1 MTMNLHAIAAP
12 FAAVVTGATLA
23 LWREST
29 GYTDGPGAKRVPSYT
44 DHPDTDVRVQAMSS
58 GDLQLLDSMNIQGV
72 KRIVFASAALKAVDR
87 AAGKGGDLLVF
98 GGATW
103 LVAAMLEEWD
113 QSGWCKVA
121 LTKQLDP
128 PA

>member
-1 MTMNLHAIAAP
+1 MTMNLHALAAP
-12 FAAVVTGATLA
+12 FAAVITGATLA
-23 LWREST
+23 LWRESN
-29 GYTDGPGAKRVPSYT
+29 GYTTAPGAKRVPVYI
-44 DHPDTDVRVQAMSS
+44 DHPDTDVRVQAASS

-72 KRIVFASAALKAVDR
+72 KRIVFASAPLKAIDR
-87 AAGKGGDLLVF
+87 AASKGGDLLVF

-103 LVAAMLEEWD
+103 LVEAMLEEWD

-121 LTKQLDP
+121 VTKQLDP